1 MTAVNSVLGLVDTA
15 SLGFTLM
22 HEHLL
27 VSSAGVPQGYPG
39 LLDEGF
45 MDQIVDGLVQARNG
59 GVRTVVDATTLD
71 LGRDVK
77 VLVEASRRS
86 GVNVIAV
93 TGWWLDVPR
102 HLLNVSAD
110 DYAEMFIH
118 DIRRGIDGT
127 DVKAGL
133 LKSASDMAGVSP
145 TDEKVLRGVARA
157 HAQTGV
163 PIMLHSYSPGQV
175 GRRQVAILREEGVDL
190 TRVKVDHS
198 NDTTDLE
205 YLAWLIGQGCYLGMD
220 RYPGRNTSPL
230 ARTRTLKALM
240 DAGHGDK
247 LLPSHDWALAR
258 IKSDV
263 TQEERRSRNPHGLQY
278 IKRVVYPQLEEM
290 GVSEADRE
298 NLFVDNPKRF
308 FEGGVS

>member
-1 MTAVNSVLGLVDTA
+1 MVNSVLGPVDAA

-45 MDQIVDGLVQARNG
+45 MDQIIDGLVEARNS

-77 VLVEASRRS
+77 VMVEASRRS

-110 DYAEMFIH
+110 DYAEMFIQ
-118 DIRRGIDGT
+118 DIQRGIEGT

-133 LKSASDMAGVSP
+133 LKSASDMAGVSA
-145 TDEKVLRGVARA
+145 TDERVLRGVARA

-175 GRRQVAILREEGVDL
+175 GRRQLAILREEGVDM

-205 YLAWLIGQGCYLGMD
+205 YLAWLLGQGCYLGMD

-240 DAGHGDK
+240 DAGHGGK

-263 TQEERRSRNPHGLQY
+263 TPEERTSKNPHGLLY
-278 IKRVVYPQLEEM
+278 MKNVVYPQLEQM
-290 GVSEADRE
+290 GVSEADRDS
-298 NLFVDNPKRF
+298 LFMDNPKSF
-308 FEGGVS
+308 FEGVP